1 MSRFQTLLLREW
13 LQHKFAWSLMVLIPL
28 TLGLMLTGVGEV
40 QFDDTPPIE
49 LPMLVTLAT
58 VAGTSISLGVIAAIA
73 ALITITGLA
82 RRDHADRSHEFW
94 LSMPIGHASAFSA
107 PLLVHLLI
115 VPVAAMAIGWLAG
128 LVLSMVLTSRI
139 AGFGAW
145 LSLPWGT
152 IVVGTLSV
160 IGRIA
165 AGLPLALLWLSP
177 LILSVVLLCAWF
189 RRWGLVIFAVALLAA
204 ALAATQ
210 VFGSP
215 WPAETVAAIVRQAGL
230 ALVTP
235 EDGGGM
241 VVHNGE
247 DAMAALAM
255 APSWAAQNFG
265 LALTRL
271 VSPLLLGGLIVAA
284 GCFVALM
291 DWRRRGVGGAA

>member
-1 MSRFQTLLLREW
+1 MSRFKTLLLREW

-28 TLGLMLTGVGEV
+28 ALGLMLTGVGEV
-40 QFDDTPPIE
+40 QLEDTPPAE
-49 LPMLVTLAT
+49 LPLLVTLAT
-58 VAGTSISLGVIAAIA
+58 VAGTAISLGGIAAIA
-73 ALITITGLA
+73 ALISITGLA

-94 LSMPIGHASAFSA
+94 LSLPIDHGSAYAA

-128 LVLSMVLTSRI
+128 LALSMVLTSRI
-139 AGFGAW
+139 AGFDAW

-152 IVVGTLSV
+152 IIAGTLSV
-160 IGRIA
+160 IARIA

-177 LILSVVLLCAWF
+177 LILVVVLLCAWF

-215 WPAETVAAIVRQAGL
+215 WPAETVAALVRQAGL

-235 EDGGGM
+235 DSGG
-241 VVHNGE
+241 VVVRSGE
-247 DAMAALAM
+247 DAVAALSM
-255 APSWAAQNFG
+255 APAWAAQNFG

-271 VSPLLLGGLIVAA
+271 ASPLLLGGLIVAA

>member
-1 MSRFQTLLLREW
+1 MSRFKTLLLREW

-28 TLGLMLTGVGEV
+28 ALGLMLTGVGEV
-40 QFDDTPPIE
+40 QLEDTPPAE
-49 LPMLVTLAT
+49 LPLLVTLAT
-58 VAGTSISLGVIAAIA
+58 VAGTAISLGGIAAIA
-73 ALITITGLA
+73 ALISITGLA

-94 LSMPIGHASAFSA
+94 LSLPIDHGNAYAA

-128 LVLSMVLTSRI
+128 LALSMVLTSRI
-139 AGFGAW
+139 AGFEAW

-152 IVVGTLSV
+152 IIAGTLSV
-160 IGRIA
+160 IARIA

-177 LILSVVLLCAWF
+177 LILVVVLLCAWF

-215 WPAETVAAIVRQAGL
+215 WPAETVAALVRQAGL
-230 ALVTP
+230 ALLTP
-235 EDGGGM
+235 DSGGM
-241 VVHNGE
+241 VVRSSE
-247 DAMAALAM
+247 DALAALSM
-255 APSWAAQNFG
+255 APVWAAQNLG
-265 LALTRL
+265 LALTHL
-271 VSPLLLGGLIVAA
+271 ASPLLLGGLIVAA
-284 GCFVALM
+284 ACFVALM